1 MPYPLVGASS
11 GSVMSNEHHQFL
23 SRVRNLERKH
33 EAMNNGFSAQV
44 RSDGL
49 IVVGPK
55 KKIESRISGRSII
68 LFLAAFLLFKG
79 FLIASIGVDG
89 YGDRLS
95 KLQAGSILEQGGALI
110 MIADP
115 LSQMIAE
122 KIGPVLR

>member
-1 MPYPLVGASS
+1 
-11 GSVMSNEHHQFL
+11 MSNEHHQFL
-23 SRVRNLERKH
+23 SRVRQLERKH
-33 EAMNNGFSAQV
+33 GAMDHGHSAQI
-44 RSDGL
+44 RPDGL

-55 KKIESRISGRSII
+55 RKVVSRISVRSVL

-89 YGDRLS
+89 YRDRLS
-95 KLQAGSILEQGGALI
+95 TLQAGSMLEQGGALV

-122 KIGPVLR
+122 NIRPILH